1 MQEVMQRKRLF
12 YAVIVTSIL
21 AFCGTILS
29 PGSVFASINREVNY
43 QAALKDSTGK
53 PVGNGSYN
61 FRFKL
66 YASSTG
72 GSPVWTEAWCKGSSC
87 DGSGTDNRVSLTNG
101 YMSTQLGALTALTS
115 VDFNQPLWLSVEVG
129 STTASA
135 TWDGEMS
142 PRKKL
147 GAAPQAFNSEK
158 LDGQAASYYLD
169 ANNLTNL
176 LSRFATFLAATTT
189 DALTEGTSSLYFTNT
204 RARSAI
210 SSSALGLTYS
220 TSTGALSLTSGYTIP
235 LSASTTDWQSFFV
248 SPSSRITAGQNLSW
262 SSSTLGL
269 SGVIGVSNGGTGA
282 SSTPADGQLVYG
294 SGGVYAF
301 ISTSTIF
308 ASTTSN
314 RVGIGTTNPTSTF
327 EVVGTTT
334 LRGVLPSSDNTYDIG
349 SPSARFRSLYLASSS
364 IHLESLVLSNV
375 GGSLYVNGSPVS
387 PTSTDGLPEGVSN
400 LYFTNARSRSAIS
413 SSATGLS
420 YATSTGALSLTS
432 GYNIP
437 LSASTTA
444 WQNFFTTPSS
454 QITAGIGL
462 SWTGST
468 LGGAFASQTIDGLV
482 STSTQAFGG
491 DKTFMGSVSISGTT
505 TLATTSVTG
514 FSATGL
520 VSLATTTVSG
530 FAASGSTTLASTTAA
545 SLTVNGATTLA
556 TTTIARMTV
565 AGISTLSGSL
575 TLSALTGGLLQA
587 DSSGVVSTTS
597 IGSLTSNSL
606 ASVANVLTSIVNGIT
621 STTTAVNSV
630 SNTSSA
636 NTLSTTVNGVTG
648 STVNIINSNGLSWSG
663 QTLTS
668 MINGVSTTTT
678 ISYANATT
686 DGLVSSSTQSFGG
699 NKTFNGALS
708 LGSTLGVAGVGTLA
722 TTTVT
727 QLTAS
732 GQVSLATTSAT
743 QLTVSG
749 ATALATTT
757 ITGLTTTGATTLAT
771 TTLTNFTSGSVLFID
786 SSSAITQNSSKLYWD
801 SAQSRFAIGTG
812 TPLATID
819 IYGDAILEGSSRYV
833 NFGSTVGTSGYGFHD
848 NSGIL
853 QFKNSGGG
861 WTNIATSTDNLVE
874 GLSNLYYTDTRSRAA
889 ISNSVTGLAY
899 STSTGAFSIET
910 AYNIPLGASTTNW
923 QSFFSAP
930 STQISAGTGLSW
942 AGNTLSAPNAF
953 LNGGNSFGALA
964 SLGTSDGNALR
975 FLASSS
981 EYMRITTAG
990 RVGIGT
996 TTPLTQL
1003 HIKADA
1009 SSEGRI
1015 ALEDTSGALS
1025 YLGNFSAAFDL
1036 WNGQNTYMRFGT
1048 NDSEKMRLSAAGGL
1062 SLGSSFAATDP
1073 GAGSM
1078 ILSGSL
1084 GIGTSS
1090 VGVRKLV
1097 ISGSSA
1103 ANEGVYVR
1111 NTSTGGASIELH
1123 SNGSSGRDWSVV
1135 AGGSANGSNS
1145 GNFFVYD
1152 NTGSTARLVISSST
1166 GALTIS
1172 QLTSCGLGVSTNA
1185 NGTLTCTSDGQLKD
1199 IHEDYTRG
1207 LSAIMGIDPK
1217 VYSWKSDS
1225 YLADGGAL
1233 NYGFIAQNIQGVMPE
1248 AVGTGSL
1255 GYLQVNNLAIQA
1267 ALVNATKDIAK
1278 FIFGT
1283 TSSTTLSHDLNI
1295 MSEGLIPVLIS
1306 TSTATTTPTGE
1317 VSFFGRLAERIVAW
1331 LGSAVNG
1338 IGDLFAHRAIVDE
1351 LCVKDSSGEMTCLTK
1366 AQVDGLLDDSNSPTQ
1381 VTPPPSAPSDPGP
1394 STSEEG
1400 GGSAE
1405 TGTTTEEV
1413 SSSTEEAIEPTA
1425 TSTE

>member
-21 AFCGTILS
+21 AFYGTVLS

-269 SGVIGVSNGGTGA
+269 SGVVGVINGGTGA
-282 SSTPADGQLVYG
+282 SSSPADGQLVYG

-301 ISTSTIF
+301 MSTSTIF

-334 LRGVLPSSDNTYDIG
+334 LRGILPSTDNTYDIG
-349 SPSARFRSLYLASSS
+349 SPAMRFRSLYLASSS
-364 IHLESLVLSNV
+364 IHLESLTLSNV
-375 GGSLYVNGSPVS
+375 NGSLYVNGSPVS
-387 PTSTDGLPEGVSN
+387 PTSTDGLPEGASN
-400 LYFTNARSRSAIS
+400 LYFTNSRSRSSLS
-413 SSATGLS
+413 SSVTGLS
-420 YATSTGALSLTS
+420 YATSTGIFSLTS

-444 WQNFFTTPSS
+444 WQNFFAAPSS

-462 SWTGST
+462 SWAGDT
-468 LGGAFASQTIDGLV
+468 LGGVFASQTTDGLM
-482 STSTQAFGG
+482 STSTQTFGG
-491 DKTFMGSVSISGTT
+491 DKTFAGSVVISGTT

-514 FSATGL
+514 L
-520 VSLATTTVSG
+520 TV
-530 FAASGSTTLASTTAA
+530 SGSTTLASTTAT
-545 SLTVNGATTLA
+545 SLNVSGVSAFA

-565 AGISTLSGSL
+565 SGASTLSGSL
-575 TLSALTGGLLQA
+575 TLSALTGGLLQT
-587 DSSGVVSTTS
+587 DSSGLVSTTS
-597 IGSLTSNSL
+597 IGALTSNSL
-606 ASVANVLTSIVNGIT
+606 ASVANVLTSIVNGVT
-621 STTTAVNSV
+621 STTTSVNSV

-648 STVNIINSNGLSWSG
+648 STVNIINSNALSWSG

-668 MINGVSTTTT
+668 TINGVATTTT

-686 DGLVSSSTQSFGG
+686 DGLVSSSTQTFGG

-722 TTTVT
+722 TTSV
-727 QLTAS
+727 
-732 GQVSLATTSAT
+732 T

-749 ATALATTT
+749 SSSLATTS
-757 ITGLTTTGATTLAT
+757 ITSLITTGATTLAT

-1217 VYSWKSDS
+1217 VYSWKGDS